1 MTTPAFSP
9 TDIVNFAAKKDAV
22 NLAAAFNDLVGQRMY
37 DAIDARKREVA
48 NQMFAGADDQEQQ
61 EVEASADDQAAE
73 DEQAD
78 VEASNETEQEE
89 HSEESDENA
98 QETN

>member
-22 NLAAAFNDLVGQRMY
+22 NLATAFNDLVGQRMY

-48 NQMFAGADDQEQQ
+48 NQMFNGAEEEQ
-61 EVEASADDQAAE
+61 EVEASAEEQE
-73 DEQAD
+73 DTEAD

>member
-1 MTTPAFSP
+1 MTTPAFTT

-22 NLAAAFNDLVGQRMY
+22 NLATAFNDLVSQRMY
-37 DAIDARKREVA
+37 GAIDARKREVA
-48 NQMFAGADDQEQQ
+48 NQMFNGAQDEQELEAMDGEDQ
-61 EVEASADDQAAE
+61 VAAE
-73 DEQAD
+73 I
-78 VEASNETEQEE
+78 SNDTEQEE

>member
-1 MTTPAFSP
+1 MTTPTFSP
-9 TDIVNFAAKKDAV
+9 SDIVNFAAKKDAV
-22 NLAAAFNDLVGQRMY
+22 NIATAFNDLVGQRMY

-48 NQMFAGADDQEQQ
+48 NQMFNGAQ
-61 EVEASADDQAAE
+61 E
-73 DEQAD
+73 DEQVDAQD
-78 VEASNETEQEE
+78 SNETEQEE

>member
-22 NLAAAFNDLVGQRMY
+22 NIAAAFNDLVGQRMY

-48 NQMFAGADDQEQQ
+48 NQMFNGAEEEQE
-61 EVEASADDQAAE
+61 A
-73 DEQAD
+73 EQAD

>member
-1 MTTPAFSP
+1 
-9 TDIVNFAAKKDAV
+9 
-22 NLAAAFNDLVGQRMY
+22 MY

-48 NQMFAGADDQEQQ
+48 NQMFNGAQEDDQVDAQ
-61 EVEASADDQAAE
+61 D
-73 DEQAD
+73 
-78 VEASNETEQEE
+78 SNETEQEE

>member
-1 MTTPAFSP
+1 MTTPTFSP

-22 NLAAAFNDLVGQRMY
+22 NLATAFNDLVGQRMY

-48 NQMFAGADDQEQQ
+48 NQLFNGAEEEQQ
-61 EVEASADDQAAE
+61 EVEASAEEQEAE
-73 DEQAD
+73 AEQA
-78 VEASNETEQEE
+78 ETETSNETEQEE

>member
-48 NQMFAGADDQEQQ
+48 NQMFAGAEEEEQ
-61 EVEASADDQAAE
+61 EVEASADDQEADQEASAE
-73 DEQAD
+73 D
-78 VEASNETEQEE
+78 SNETEQEE

>member
-1 MTTPAFSP
+1 MTTPAF
-9 TDIVNFAAKKDAV
+9 TTVDIVNFAAKKDAV
-22 NLAAAFNDLVGQRMY
+22 NLAAAFNDLVAQRMS
-37 DAIDARKREVA
+37 DAIDARKQFVA
-48 NQMFAGADDQEQQ
+48 NQMFNGADQEQ
-61 EVEASADDQAAE
+61 EVEASAEDQQDETE

-78 VEASNETEQEE
+78 QETNNELEQEE

>member
-1 MTTPAFSP
+1 MTTPTFLPS
-9 TDIVNFAAKKDAV
+9 DIVNFAAKKDAV
-22 NLAAAFNDLVGQRMY
+22 NIATAFNDLVGQRMY

-48 NQMFAGADDQEQQ
+48 NQMFNGAEEEQ
-61 EVEASADDQAAE
+61 EVEQVDAQD
-73 DEQAD
+73 
-78 VEASNETEQEE
+78 SNETEQEE